1 MDEDKNDPNCHDV
14 QATAELSEQ
23 DSEDFRHPPKNKM
36 KNMIPHDIRDKSDE
50 CDPDDETEE
59 MIAPNESKGKKVDG
73 DMRSNNE
80 HTFDATEQNYE
91 LESEATK
98 VVTTIAKGNMDA
110 GEKKMKGKI
119 EKH

>member
-1 MDEDKNDPNCHDV
+1 
-14 QATAELSEQ
+14 
-23 DSEDFRHPPKNKM
+23 
-36 KNMIPHDIRDKSDE
+36 
-50 CDPDDETEE
+50 
-59 MIAPNESKGKKVDG
+59 
-73 DMRSNNE
+73 MRSNNE